1 MKTNNMEY
9 EVMSREKICKGC
21 IHEFENICE
30 DATID
35 TDTFTCTD
43 YVSQSSS
50 KTPYEKLAKEDSS

>member
-50 KTPYEKLAKEDSS
+50 KSEVKS